1 VGRRIRVNMNKKGK
15 LGELLISANL
25 ITEEQLQE
33 ALNVQS
39 NTHQKLGEILVQL
52 NYVNEQD
59 LTDLLSE
66 QLGIPTI
73 DLEHYVIEPQT
84 VSLISKWLADTYKVV
99 PLFKLGNT
107 LNVAMVNPHD
117 IVAQDEI
124 RRETG
129 LEVEPAIC
137 SFSAMEKALNQ
148 YYSSNASSLE
158 DVINEVS
165 EVSMDSA
172 QGEELDVK
180 NLEGM
185 IQEGPVI
192 RFVNELI
199 LQAVKDKAS
208 DIHIEPEMKFTR
220 TRFRVDGE
228 MAEVSI
234 LPKGLELPVI
244 SRIKVMAKLDIAKS
258 RIPQDGRFEL
268 NLPTDD
274 IGVRVSTFPTVYGEN
289 LVMRILNKK
298 SVSLGINNL
307 GLEPDEFQKVKELVR
322 KPYGFL
328 LVTGPTGSGK
338 TTTLYA
344 MLNDIN
350 TIKKNIITIED
361 PVEYQ
366 LEMIRQSQVNPKAGL
381 TFAGGLRAILRQ
393 DPDVIMVG
401 EIRDKETTDISIQ
414 AAMTGHLVLATFHT
428 NDAPSALT
436 RMVEMG
442 VEPFLLA
449 STVTGVIAQRLVRTL
464 CSKCKAPFTPP
475 PELLKRV
482 FGTED
487 VEGTFF
493 TSQGCEDCRMTGFK
507 GRNAIFE
514 VLEVNDEIRNCLISQ
529 PHSTK
534 VREIAVS
541 HGMHVLRESGLKK
554 AISGETSLEEV
565 IEVTIDEQ
573 AGN

>member
-1 VGRRIRVNMNKKGK
+1 MLKGMKLSEKKKKK
-15 LGELLISANL
+15 LGEILISSNL
-25 ITEEQLQE
+25 ITDEQLQE

-39 NTHQKLGEILVQL
+39 NTHQKLGDILIQL
-52 NYVNEQD
+52 NYVKEQD
-59 LTDLLSE
+59 LLELLSE
-66 QLGIPTI
+66 QLSIPTI
-73 DLEHYVIEPQT
+73 DLDHYVIDPQT
-84 VSLISKWLADTYKVV
+84 ISLISKWLAETYKVI
-99 PLFKLGNT
+99 PLFKLGDT
-107 LNVAMVNPHD
+107 LNVAMTDPHD

-137 SFSAMEKALNQ
+137 TISAMEKAIAQ
-148 YYSSNASSLE
+148 YYGSGGGSL
-158 DVINEVS
+158 DDAINEVS
-165 EVSMDSA
+165 AASKELSLTEEV
-172 QGEELDVK
+172 DVK

-199 LQAVKDKAS
+199 LQAVKEKAS
-208 DIHIEPEMKFTR
+208 DIHIEPETKFTR

-228 MAEVSI
+228 MSEISV

-274 IGVRVSTFPTVYGEN
+274 IGIRVSTFPTIYGEN

-307 GLEPDEFQKVKELVR
+307 GLEDGDLQKVKELSK

-338 TTTLYA
+338 TTTLYGI
-344 MLNDIN
+344 LNDIN

-366 LEMIRQSQVNPKAGL
+366 MEMIRQSQVNPKAGL

-393 DPDVIMVG
+393 DPDIIMVG
-401 EIRDKETTDISIQ
+401 EIRDRETTDIAIQ

-428 NDAPSALT
+428 NDAASALT

-442 VEPFLLA
+442 IEPFLLS

-464 CSKCKAPFTPP
+464 CVKCREPFTPSP
-475 PELLKRV
+475 DLMERM
-482 FGTED
+482 FGEVN
-487 VEGTFF
+487 VEGDFF
-493 TSQGCEDCRMTGFK
+493 KPVGCEECRMTGFR
-507 GRNAIFE
+507 GRKAIFE
-514 VLEVNDEIRNCLISQ
+514 VLMIDDDIRDCLVSQ
-529 PHSTK
+529 PHSARI
-534 VREIAVS
+534 REIAVS
-541 HGMHVLRESGLKK
+541 KGMSVLRESGLKK
-554 AISGETSLEEV
+554 VITGETSLEEV
-565 IEVTIDEQ
+565 IEVTIEEQ
-573 AGN
+573 